1 MIESYEKTFGTQSN
15 GWRAPGMLAMIAGL
29 LLIAL
34 PIAIISQKFQAPVSS
49 RSHQKPLMFFLCE
62 CVRFFSEF
70 SVPGYL

>member
-34 PIAIISQKFQAPVSS
+34 PIAIISQKFQAPLAPEAI
-49 RSHQKPLMFFLCE
+49 RSH
-62 CVRFFSEF
+62 
-70 SVPGYL
+70 